1 MDGERD
7 RGGDEDG
14 DASGAIDLP
23 FQFERNCRDFK
34 RIKS

>member
-1 MDGERD
+1 MGIERD

-14 DASGAIDLP
+14 DVFGAIDFP

-34 RIKS
+34 TIKS